1 MGVGLFIGG
10 GVMSEGMTRLM
21 LVMRILAKVESLRK

>member
-10 GVMSEGMTRLM
+10 GVMSERMTRLM
-21 LVMRILAKVESLRK
+21 LVMRIWAKVERV